1 MFGRCLLLRFS
12 LDSEYTNI
20 FNLKEELPAPKN
32 DEERQLVQKLDIVA
46 QKIKQVQSM
55 GYQMSE
61 EDLRPIYELI
71 EEVKGVPMAAAILGF
86 IFMMLGEH
94 AAMHQVFNLAIEEH
108 GPVPALVFYA
118 ALSLRK
124 LGNLEAS
131 LEQLQRLIGAGAKHY
146 LIYIMAAE
154 LQYELGQD
162 RACVAMCN
170 LAIYENKEEQLK
182 PFVLMAHCFQ
192 KLSETEKMFECFQR
206 IEKLRGPMALQRELG
221 ELYEQF
227 GEMYEKVKSMT
238 GQSHG

>member
-1 MFGRCLLLRFS
+1 MEP
-12 LDSEYTNI
+12 EYTNI
-20 FNLKEELPAPKN
+20 FNLKEELPSPEN
-32 DEERQLVQKLDIVA
+32 EEERQLVQRLDQIA
-46 QKIKQVQSM
+46 QKIKQVQTM

-71 EEVKGVPMAAAILGF
+71 EEVKDVPMAAAILGF

-94 AAMHQVFNLAIEEH
+94 AAMHQVFTLAIDQH
-108 GPVPALVFYA
+108 GPIPALVFYA

-124 LGNLEAS
+124 LGHIESS

-170 LAIYENKEEQLK
+170 LAIYENQEEHLK

-192 KLSETEKMFECFQR
+192 KLSETDKMFECFQR
-206 IEKLRGPMALQRELG
+206 IEQLRGPMALQRELG

-227 GEMYEKVKSMT
+227 GDMYEKAKEMM
-238 GQSHG
+238 GQNHG